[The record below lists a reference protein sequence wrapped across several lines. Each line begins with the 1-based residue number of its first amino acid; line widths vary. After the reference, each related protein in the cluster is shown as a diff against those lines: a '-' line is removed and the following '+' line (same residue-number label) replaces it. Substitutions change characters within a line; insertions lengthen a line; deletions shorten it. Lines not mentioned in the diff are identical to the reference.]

1 MYEFWVELRLEGAGF
16 ELKALLELF
25 LVSFLFEYF
34 FQFSS
39 GPPVLN
45 FRSLFAILAGLLRRQ
60 MLNYSPL

>member
-1 MYEFWVELRLEGAGF
+1 MYEFWVELRLERAGF

-25 LVSFLFEYF
+25 VVSFLFEYF
-34 FQFSS
+34 RQFSS

-45 FRSLFAILAGLLRRQ
+45 FRTLFAIFADLLRLQ